1 MNGKTPN
8 NHKHVNPPDI
18 MVDSDPNLDLWH
30 KQSFRSLGRACI
42 NSWLSNQLERTLGED
57 SSIFSLE
64 SRGHWLSVQSLNV
77 LIIFCTVYPWGYH
90 SVTSTGQL
98 SYLNNI
104 TYGILLAI
112 SRHNSFIATGL
123 YSISIL
129 PLINPV
135 KNTYFIKRLQ
145 IKHKKYLGNLP
156 YKTNGISHDL
166 RFVNCDTKSRRS

>member
-1 MNGKTPN
+1 MTQL
-8 NHKHVNPPDI
+8 
-18 MVDSDPNLDLWH
+18 DPTLDLWH
-30 KQSFRSLGRACI
+30 KQSFRSLGEHASIADCQI
-42 NSWLSNQLERTLGED
+42 NWKGLLGRPVQ
-57 SSIFSLE
+57 FPFLE

-77 LIIFCTVYPWGYH
+77 LIIFCAVYPRGYH

-104 TYGILLAI
+104 TCGILLAI
-112 SRHNSFIATGL
+112 SRQNSFIATGL

-145 IKHKKYLGNLP
+145 INHKKYLGNLP
-156 YKTNGISHDL
+156 YKTNGVSHDL

>member
-1 MNGKTPN
+1 MNGKTHN

-42 NSWLSNQLERTLGED
+42 NSWLSNQLERTHGEG
-57 SSIFSLE
+57 SSIFFLGITEPAAFSAI
-64 SRGHWLSVQSLNV
+64 NV

-104 TYGILLAI
+104 TCGILLAI
-112 SRHNSFIATGL
+112 SRQNSFIATGL
-123 YSISIL
+123 YSISIP

-135 KNTYFIKRLQ
+135 
-145 IKHKKYLGNLP
+145 
-156 YKTNGISHDL
+156 
-166 RFVNCDTKSRRS
+166 